1 MSTKECSPGVQKLLR
16 KFNLQHYNQK
26 MAQCGYSS
34 RRDLFH
40 IPYKYKEDA
49 VSKIFQITDT
59 VDKIKMLTVINTI
72 HTESQDPVE
81 AFESSKIDIEGENNL
96 VSLNVKRKL
105 SELDTFDNLE
115 PPPKRQRKIICEDI
129 IIEVTQLHSDSS
141 SESEDESSDES
152 DDEEESWSED
162 SDGYLETTGSDDR
175 SVCDSELDS
184 IA

>member
-1 MSTKECSPGVQKLLR
+1 MSSKECSPGVQKLLR
-16 KFNLQHYNQK
+16 KFNLQDYNQK

-81 AFESSKIDIEGENNL
+81 AFESSKIDIE
-96 VSLNVKRKL
+96 
-105 SELDTFDNLE
+105 E

-129 IIEVTQLHSDSS
+129 IIEETQLHSDSD

-152 DDEEESWSED
+152 DDDEEESWSED
-162 SDGYLETTGSDDR
+162 SDGYLE
-175 SVCDSELDS
+175 
-184 IA
+184 